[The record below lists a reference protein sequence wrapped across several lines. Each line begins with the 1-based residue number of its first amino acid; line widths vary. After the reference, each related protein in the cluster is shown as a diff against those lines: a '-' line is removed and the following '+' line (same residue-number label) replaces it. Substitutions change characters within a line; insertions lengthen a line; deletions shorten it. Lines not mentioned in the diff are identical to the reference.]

1 LAIEAS
7 GIRYHE
13 KGDRGKDAH
22 PQKTEGRCIR
32 AFSCTRVSVHA
43 TTPNAH
49 TRRRNAREGMT
60 LQATL
65 SNPLALKVTTA
76 LATLVLI
83 ALLFFVRYLG
93 KNLARTKTHG
103 MYDDRL
109 LSWHRWAVGCAASA
123 GLVTVFLIERVVNLA
138 PVSHRDSS
146 LFRFHLA
153 IDAALLIVGMAI
165 VARFTGKKDPRLHRK
180 LTYLFY
186 ALVAISSATGTW
198 MLVSL

>member
-1 LAIEAS
+1 
-7 GIRYHE
+7 
-13 KGDRGKDAH
+13 
-22 PQKTEGRCIR
+22 
-32 AFSCTRVSVHA
+32 
-43 TTPNAH
+43 
-49 TRRRNAREGMT
+49 M

-65 SNPLALKVTTA
+65 SNPLALKVATA

-83 ALLFFVRYLG
+83 AVLFFVRYLG
-93 KNLARTKTHG
+93 KKLARTKKKG
-103 MYDDRL
+103 IYDRTL
-109 LSWHRWAVGCAASA
+109 LSWHRWAVGCAAFT
-123 GLVTVFLIERVVNLA
+123 GLVTVYLIERLINLD

-146 LFRFHLA
+146 LFRLHLA
-153 IDAALLIVGMAI
+153 IDAALLIVGIAI